1 MQRADPV
8 APRIAL
14 MTAIVFV
21 WLGLSGCP
29 AAPSYRA
36 YLAQQALMGKTKQ
49 EVVACAGQP
58 LRVSESGEVKV
69 LTYYKEAETLERA
82 PVGSKTSI
90 PGVRHGCRAR
100 VLFKEDRVAGVQ
112 YEPVPDLMTAYDH
125 CEEIFAP
132 CTQ

>member
-1 MQRADPV
+1 MRRADTV
-8 APRIAL
+8 ATRSAL
-14 MTAIVFV
+14 IIPIVIT

-58 LRVSESGEVKV
+58 LRESESGEVKV
-69 LTYYKEAETLERA
+69 LIYYKEAETLERA

-100 VLFKEDRVAGVQ
+100 VLLKEDRVASVQ
-112 YEPVPDLMTAYDH
+112 YEPVPDYMAAYDH
-125 CEEIFAP
+125 CEGIFAP

>member
-1 MQRADPV
+1 
-8 APRIAL
+8 
-14 MTAIVFV
+14 
-21 WLGLSGCP
+21 
-29 AAPSYRA
+29 
-36 YLAQQALMGKTKQ
+36 MGKTKQ

-58 LRVSESGEVKV
+58 LRESESGEVKV
-69 LTYYKEAETLERA
+69 LTYYKEADTLERA

-100 VLFKEDRVAGVQ
+100 VLLKEDRVAGVE
-112 YEPVPDLMTAYDH
+112 YEPVPDDIAAYDH

>member
-1 MQRADPV
+1 MPRSNPV

-14 MTAIVFV
+14 IILIVII
-21 WLGLSGCP
+21 WLGQSGCP

-49 EVVACAGQP
+49 EVVGCAGQP
-58 LRVSESGEVKV
+58 LRESESGKVKV
-69 LTYYKEAETLERA
+69 LTYYKEADTLERP

-100 VLFKEDRVAGVQ
+100 VLLKEDRVAGVE
-112 YEPVPDLMTAYDH
+112 YEPVPNDIAAYDH